1 MNRLR
6 NMLIAAGVC
15 SFVLTNCSAN
25 EHEQSEYGAE
35 PVEKIY
41 TSAPE
46 TKEVVNNGVTN
57 SRMNAITEAV
67 KRCSPA
73 VVGINVTEVRQM
85 TVRDPFDD
93 FFGSNPLFEQFFRR
107 HPRVRHQ

>member
-25 EHEQSEYGAE
+25 EHEQTEYGAE
-35 PVEKIY
+35 SVEKIY

-46 TKEVVNNGVTN
+46 IRYEQWSDQFQNECHNG
-57 SRMNAITEAV
+57 
-67 KRCSPA
+67 
-73 VVGINVTEVRQM
+73 
-85 TVRDPFDD
+85 
-93 FFGSNPLFEQFFRR
+93 GSKALQPGSGWY
-107 HPRVRHQ
+107 